1 MPSLSR
7 FLPPALTG
15 VVVLWLAAQV
25 LAQPASDAAA
35 LSRAYAA
42 LAAGRAAEAQR
53 VAEQLLADQP
63 RHHGAATV
71 AVLAASAS
79 GSNAGLDVYEAWLA
93 ASRQEDAFVLEPV

>member
-1 MPSLSR
+1 MRSVMPSLSR

-53 VAEQLLADQP
+53 VAEQLLADFRALNYDDTLP
-63 RHHGAATV
+63 AR
-71 AVLAASAS
+71 
-79 GSNAGLDVYEAWLA
+79 
-93 ASRQEDAFVLEPV
+93 PVFDQLLLTAHNRVRR